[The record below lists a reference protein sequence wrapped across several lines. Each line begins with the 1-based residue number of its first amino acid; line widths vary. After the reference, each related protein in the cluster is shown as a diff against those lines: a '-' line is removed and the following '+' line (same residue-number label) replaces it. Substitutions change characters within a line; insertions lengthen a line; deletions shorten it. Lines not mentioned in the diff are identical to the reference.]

1 MRNCGLAIF
10 EQSAYSLTFTL
21 LPNVLGANLW
31 IVDCSKNGSEIISQL
46 PQNYRYCFNNRF
58 LPLLRRLRG
67 KASMLIQEVILENF
81 MSYEYARV
89 RFRSGVNVVCGP
101 NGSGKSS
108 LLLAISVALGQSYT
122 ERSRKLSDLIRWG
135 KDQARVTVILENV
148 RRGKNRLVPRY
159 DKDQI
164 FLTRVL
170 RRDGKYWFELENR
183 AATKNDV
190 DRLLSRLGVDP
201 DNILIIM
208 HQNMVE
214 QFTVLSPQ
222 EKLRIV
228 EAAVGLEAYR
238 ENVLQAQKKLVRTLS
253 QEESMGKLLESA
265 EQTLNYWREQYDR
278 FQEKKQLQAQRRFLE
293 RELAWAEVERRER
306 IITELEVDR
315 KKEQEILDEIKEE
328 AKATEANLES
338 DTKETQQLRTEWKT
352 LFDDRL
358 SLERQRAT
366 NESKADLCGQILT
379 ETLILETSALKLKA
393 VNQTI
398 PLTEEGPPRF
408 KLLKSE
414 NLRELI
420 QDSNQ
425 HLLKLDDEIQ
435 ANQKKTHGLEQE
447 IEKTDSQILDARIK
461 KALLI
466 YRREN
471 AIAAVESLEK
481 ELKQSKTRL
490 AEATEK
496 AEQSGPRIA
505 VLKGAG
511 EILDEIRLTEG
522 HLAALTDVSEDIE
535 KMYENY
541 SKLYLELKEK
551 AQLVAENREKTLEE
565 VKTRMQAWR
574 TVIQS
579 LLDRANLEYQK
590 ILTQTQ
596 ALGEVRLINE
606 HDIESAGL
614 EILVGFKGGKPVP
627 LDGYTQSGG
636 ERTTATMSFL
646 LALQQHVRSP
656 FRAVDEYDIHMDP
669 KNRELIAKMLISTVT
684 DGNAQYVVITPS
696 QITFAKEE
704 VNIITVQNVEG
715 KSVIREVA

>member
-1 MRNCGLAIF
+1 
-10 EQSAYSLTFTL
+10 
-21 LPNVLGANLW
+21 
-31 IVDCSKNGSEIISQL
+31 
-46 PQNYRYCFNNRF
+46 
-58 LPLLRRLRG
+58 
-67 KASMLIQEVILENF
+67 MLIQEVILENF

-89 RFRSGVNVVCGP
+89 SFKSGVNVVCGP

-135 KDQARVTVILENV
+135 KDQARVTVILDNAK
-148 RRGKNRLVPRY
+148 RGKNRLVPRY

-222 EKLRIV
+222 EKLRMV

-238 ENVLQAQKKLVRTLS
+238 ENVLQAQRKLTRTLS
-253 QEESMGKLLESA
+253 QEESMDKLLESA
-265 EQTLNYWREQYDR
+265 EQTLKYWREQYDR
-278 FQEKKQLQAQRRFLE
+278 FQEKKQLLAKRRFLE
-293 RELAWAEVERRER
+293 RELDWAEVVRRENVVN
-306 IITELEVDR
+306 ELEADR
-315 KKEQEILDEIKEE
+315 KKEQDALNRIEEE
-328 AKATEANLES
+328 AKATEKNLQSVKDRRQELKN
-338 DTKETQQLRTEWKT
+338 DWKT
-352 LFDDRL
+352 LLDDRL

-366 NESKADLCGQILT
+366 NESTVAICQQVLK
-379 ETLILETSALKLKA
+379 ETLILETHALEPDTSSRT
-393 VNQTI
+393 N
-398 PLTEEGPPRF
+398 PMTEAPARF

-420 QDSNQ
+420 QNSS
-425 HLLKLDDEIQ
+425 HHISKLDDEIRMNQSRVNDLERDIERSDNQ
-435 ANQKKTHGLEQE
+435 AL
-447 IEKTDSQILDARIK
+447 DSSIRI
-461 KALLI
+461 ALLQ

-471 AIAAVESLEK
+471 VIATMESLEK
-481 ELKQSKTRL
+481 ELKDAGRHLRETIS
-490 AEATEK
+490 K

-505 VLKGAG
+505 VLKGIG
-511 EILDEIRLTEG
+511 EILDEMRVTEG

-551 AQLVAENREKTLEE
+551 AQLVAENRAKALEE

-574 TVIQS
+574 AVIQS
-579 LLDRANLEYQK
+579 LLDRANLEYQR

-596 ALGEVRLINE
+596 AVGEVRLINE
-606 HDIESAGL
+606 HDIEAAGL

-627 LDGYTQSGG
+627 LDAYTQSGG

-646 LALQQHVRSP
+646 LALQRHVRSP

-669 KNRELIAKMLISTVT
+669 RNRELIAKMLISTVT

-696 QITFAKEE
+696 QISFAERE

-715 KSVIREVA
+715 KSIIREVA